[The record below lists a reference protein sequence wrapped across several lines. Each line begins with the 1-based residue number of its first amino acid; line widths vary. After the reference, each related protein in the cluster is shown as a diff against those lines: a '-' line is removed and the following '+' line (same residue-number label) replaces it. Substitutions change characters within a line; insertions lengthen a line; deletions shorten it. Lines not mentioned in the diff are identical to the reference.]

1 MSILMAH
8 PSAELY
14 GSDKMFLESAAGLSA
29 SGHSVTA
36 TLPQAGPLGA
46 ALRRVGVSV
55 ELCRTPVLRKSL
67 LSPRGVLV
75 LGRDSARGV
84 LQAWSLLNRLRPD
97 ILYVSTQT
105 IPLWN
110 LVGRL
115 KRLPVL
121 VHVHEAEGSAPAIF
135 RLGLALPLAAAT
147 AVVANSYY
155 AAGVQERSFR
165 PLKGRQSVVY
175 NGVAGPAHDVEPR
188 VKLQGTIR
196 LVYVGRLSERKGVDV
211 AVHAVLLLHAQ
222 GVPVSL
228 DVVGAVYPGYE
239 AFEARLRNT
248 VSESGASDS
257 VTFHGFQTDVW
268 PFLANAD
275 IALIPSQRD
284 EPFGNTAVEAMLA
297 ARPAVVSNT
306 SGLREAAGGYGSVVF
321 VEPGHAQE
329 VARAVRRI
337 RENWEQYRDSAL
349 TDAVTAAVRHSSK
362 TYVNAV
368 AKQLDAAVVSAGR
381 PCARGPAL

>member
-1 MSILMAH
+1 MAH

-29 SGHSVTA
+29 AGHSVTA
-36 TLPQAGPLGA
+36 TLPHDGPLGDELQRA
-46 ALRRVGVSV
+46 GVSV

-67 LSPRGVLV
+67 LSPRGLLV
-75 LGRDSARGV
+75 LGRDSARGL

-97 ILYVSTQT
+97 VLYVSTQT

-110 LVGRL
+110 FVGRL

-147 AVVANSYY
+147 AVVANSHY

-175 NGVAGPAHDVEPR
+175 NGVPGPEHDVVPR
-188 VKLQGTIR
+188 VELLDTIR

-211 AVHAVLLLHAQ
+211 AVQAVLQLRAQ
-222 GVPVSL
+222 GIPVAL

-239 AFEARLRNT
+239 AFETELRNT
-248 VSESGASDS
+248 VSASGASDC

-268 PFLANAD
+268 PFLADAD
-275 IALIPSQRD
+275 IALVPSQRD

-321 VEPGHAQE
+321 VEPGQAQE
-329 VARAVRRI
+329 VAGAVLRI
-337 RENWEQYRDSAL
+337 RENWDQYRDSAL
-349 TDAVTAAVRHSSK
+349 TDAVTAAARHSSK
-362 TYVNAV
+362 TYVDAV
-368 AKQLDAAVVSAGR
+368 AEQLQAAVASAAR
-381 PCARGPAL
+381 PSSRGPAL